1 MSDLITDKSTEGKNT
16 QKCKKRFTIL
26 GVEFVYLYLF
36 GIWIAHLGWL
46 IENIAKS
53 ISTLHVFDSRFHLLP
68 FIWPYSLIIF
78 AFHIALRDPDD
89 IVFFGKR
96 IFPPEM
102 KHAKLY
108 SNLMGLGIVCALVFL
123 GELVVGNV
131 WDIFFGV
138 QLWDYSY
145 MPLPIT
151 QYTSAFTTFGYGG
164 GVFLIFKFIYK
175 PVLNLLR
182 KRVSFKIAKIICCTL
197 GVAILLDNL
206 RMILCIIILGDAP
219 MYWSIHW

>member
-1 MSDLITDKSTEGKNT
+1 MREEEQGSKPQE
-16 QKCKKRFTIL
+16 KKRFCIL
-26 GVEFVYLYLF
+26 GVEVAYLYLF
-36 GIWIAHLGWL
+36 GIGIAHIGWL
-46 IENIAKS
+46 VENIAKS

-78 AFHIALRDPDD
+78 AFHIVLRDPDN

-96 IFPPEM
+96 IFPMDM
-102 KHAKLY
+102 KHSKLY
-108 SNLMGLGIVCALVFL
+108 SNLLGVGIMCFFVFI

-138 QLWDYSY
+138 ELWNYSS
-145 MPLPIT
+145 MPLPLT
-151 QYTSAFTTFGYGG
+151 QYTSIFTTLGYGC

-175 PVLNLLR
+175 PVLNLIRR
-182 KRVSFKIAKIICCTL
+182 KVNYTVAKVICCTL
-197 GVAILLDNL
+197 GVAIFLDTL
-206 RMILCIIILGDAP
+206 YMMLSIMIFGEAP